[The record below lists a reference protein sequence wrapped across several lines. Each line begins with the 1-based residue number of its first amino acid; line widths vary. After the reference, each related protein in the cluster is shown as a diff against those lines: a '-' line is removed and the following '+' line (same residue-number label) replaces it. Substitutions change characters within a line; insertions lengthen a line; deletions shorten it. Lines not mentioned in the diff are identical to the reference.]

1 MKNFGSVCEFARQRT
16 ADLLRVYFACIES
29 CAYVRMPEIFESVV
43 NSPAPRF
50 YISAP
55 RAAVVVAALDKGD
68 SLSSMRP
75 NKREMFAEIYRRYLI
90 LRAANPAAPVAHLV
104 RDIVE
109 QPAPKFYLSASSAK
123 IIILKARKLWFKEK
137 SKKMQL
143 FSSRLS

>member
-1 MKNFGSVCEFARQRT
+1 MKNFGSACEFADERA
-16 ADLLRVYFACIES
+16 ADLLQAYFAYIES
-29 CAYVRMPEIFESVV
+29 CVFVRMPEVFESVV
-43 NSPAPRF
+43 NSPARRF

-55 RAAVVVAALDKGD
+55 RAAVVVAAMDKGD
-68 SLSSMRP
+68 TLSSMRP
-75 NKREMFAEIYRRYLI
+75 NKREMFVEIYRRYMA
-90 LRAANPAAPVAHLV
+90 LRVNAPSAPVAHLV
-104 RDIVE
+104 RQIVE